1 MRSWVDQNQKSKQ
14 SAHLYAVIFSR
25 KITAYI
31 GFPAGAK
38 KIAIQEN
45 LKDKKQTLPL
55 LKKWQTPKTPIRH
68 WAYSNVV
75 GIPKQGG
82 NNLSYQLLKFP
93 SLRFGQTFTVDTS
106 PLFTAHNVKAKVRH
120 VEISLYSFLR
130 HYPFF
135 VASQFR

>member
-1 MRSWVDQNQKSKQ
+1 MKYKITKLKR

-38 KIAIQEN
+38 KIVIQEN

-55 LKKWQTPKTPIRH
+55 LKKWQTPIRH
-68 WAYSNVV
+68 WAFSNVV
-75 GIPKQGG
+75 GIPKQGR
-82 NNLSYQLLKFP
+82 NNFSYQLLKFP

-106 PLFTAHNVKAKVRH
+106 LG
-120 VEISLYSFLR
+120 
-130 HYPFF
+130 
-135 VASQFR
+135 